1 MRASPRAK
9 PKDRLMMKHLLC
21 LPALGL
27 VAAMALPAAAQ
38 DADQVV
44 ATVNGTDITVGHMIV
59 ARATLPAQF
68 QELPDEVLFNGIL
81 EQLVQQ
87 TLLAQSFD
95 GDLPT
100 RAMLSLENETRSLT
114 AGEAL
119 EVLLAKAMTPE
130 AIQAAYDAR
139 FEGAEA
145 AQEYNAS
152 HILVETEDAA
162 AAIKAEL
169 DEGADFAAT
178 AREKSTGPSGP
189 NGGQLGWFGTG
200 AMVPTF
206 EAAVIALDVGEV
218 SAPVQTQFGWH
229 IITLNETRV
238 QERPTLEAIRGELE
252 EDVRNAVI
260 EAHVESLAAAAQID
274 RTGAADVDP
283 ALLKDLSLVD

>member
-1 MRASPRAK
+1 
-9 PKDRLMMKHLLC
+9 MKHLLS
-21 LPALGL
+21 LPVLGL
-27 VAAMALPAAAQ
+27 VAAMALPASAQ
-38 DADQVV
+38 DIDKVV

-95 GDLPT
+95 GALPL
-100 RAMLSLENETRSLT
+100 RAQLSLENETRSLT

-119 EVLLAKAMTPE
+119 EIVLSDALTPA
-130 AIQAAYDAR
+130 AIEAAYDAR

-145 AQEYNAS
+145 QEEYNAS
-152 HILVETEDAA
+152 HILVETEEAA
-162 AAIKAEL
+162 AAIKAEI
-169 DEGADFAAT
+169 DAGADFAAT

-200 AMVPTF
+200 AMVPSF
-206 EAAVIALDVGEV
+206 EAAVISLEVGEV

-229 IITLNETRV
+229 VIILNETRV
-238 QERPTLEAIRGELE
+238 QERPALEDIRAELE
-252 EDVRNAVI
+252 EEVRAAAL
-260 EAHVESLAAAAQID
+260 ETHVDALAEAAQID
-274 RTGAADVDP
+274 RSGAEGMDP
-283 ALLKDLSLVD
+283 AVLQDTSLFE